1 MMIDVLTCY
10 PDGRQVLEQLE
21 VPDDYF
27 TVSKETL
34 KAEE

>member
-10 PDGRQVLEQLE
+10 PDGSQVLEQQE

-27 TVSKETL
+27 NTQE
-34 KAEE
+34 AEEA